1 MFKAFWQLVKYG
13 VIGVL
18 STIVQ
23 TGVFYALAC
32 SCLRCLAASDVAVAK
47 LGFPMAEVDDSVR
60 AWRFAAATAI
70 GFVVANIFCWL
81 MNRRFVF
88 RPGKFRWYEEFLYFF
103 LAAAA
108 ATLIAIALSSFL
120 IGVFGLMTTLAV
132 FFEVGVS
139 FVINYF
145 TRKFFIFR
153 G

>member
-1 MFKAFWQLVKYG
+1 MFKAFWQLFKYG

-32 SCLRCLAASDVAVAK
+32 SCLRCLATSDIAVSR
-47 LGFPMAEVDDSVR
+47 LGFPVADVSDSVR
-60 AWRFAAATAI
+60 AWRFAVATAI
-70 GFVVANIFCWL
+70 GFTLANVFCWL

-88 RPGKFRWYEEFLYFF
+88 RPGKFRWYIEFLYFF
-103 LAAAA
+103 SAAAA
-108 ATLIAIALSSFL
+108 ATLIAISLSSFL

-132 FFEVGVS
+132 FIEIGAS

-145 TRKFFIFR
+145 TRKFFIFK